1 MNPYRHGTPT
11 DMEPLTGF
19 NGNPWK
25 SPTDMEP
32 LTGFADT
39 GFSKTGHLP
48 KNRQTRSEVQQAQ
61 RNGHTIIP
69 VGDAYL

>member
-39 GFSKTGHLP
+39 GFADTEHLTN
-48 KNRQTRSEVQQAQ
+48 NRQTRGEVQQAQ
-61 RNGHTIIP
+61 RNGHAIIP
-69 VGDAYL
+69 VGDACL